1 MSEVNNISKFVVYTT
16 EDNLIRLCS
25 EKENSWYKIIMKIKE
40 VVVFT
45 KNGDNWDTTNKLLQ
59 TLHRAGVSICTGDN
73 DFINQIATNHPEYV
87 LEDPCAAY
95 LLDIDKEKAE
105 KIQNKYG
112 VICQPQTDNS
122 NILVQKG
129 WDIDTA
135 VCAQEQKSWQSFFAG
150 HNCPLNSLV
159 IIDRYFFSSEAGE
172 TIEYSLH
179 NLRKILDALLPA
191 SCPDNVIQ
199 ISLVFDF
206 KTLNQNID
214 GRNYSLRNLAE
225 DVNRV
230 KRKVREYAYT
240 LELLSI
246 DSDCYNYKDTHNRR
260 IIANFSITYALHKLK
275 AFYEGDKSLS
285 DQNIIFNRLFDKGL
299 DDGDKSTTPAASQ
312 KDILDKIKDI
322 ISTSKSTIEYACN
335 GRVFATNTF
344 EIQNRLLK

>member
-1 MSEVNNISKFVVYTT
+1 MFVVYTT

-40 VVVFT
+40 VVVST
-45 KNGDNWDTTNKLLQ
+45 NNGDNWDTTNQLLQ

-87 LEDPCAAY
+87 LDDPCAAY
-95 LLDIDKEKAE
+95 LLDIDAEKAG
-105 KIQNKYG
+105 KIQTKYG

-135 VCAQEQKSWQSFFAG
+135 VCASEQKSWKSFFAG

-159 IIDRYFFSSEAGE
+159 IIDRYFFSSDSGE
-172 TIEYSLH
+172 NIDCSLH
-179 NLRKILDALLPA
+179 NLRYILDALLPA
-191 SCPDNVIQ
+191 HCPDNVIQ
-199 ISLVFDF
+199 VSIVFDF
-206 KTLNQNID
+206 KTFNHNID
-214 GRNYSLRNLAE
+214 GRDYTIRDLAE

-230 KRKVREYAYT
+230 KRKVGREYAYT

-246 DSDCYNYKDTHNRR
+246 DSDCFNYKDTHNRR

-275 AFYEGDKSLS
+275 AFYEDNKSLS

-299 DDGDKSTTPAASQ
+299 DEGDKSTIPAATQ
-312 KDILDKIKDI
+312 KDILNKIKDI
-322 ISTSKSTIEYACN
+322 IDTSKSTIEYACN
-335 GRVFATNTF
+335 GRVCAVNSFD
-344 EIQNRLLK
+344 IQNRLLK

>member
-1 MSEVNNISKFVVYTT
+1 MFVVYTT

-40 VVVFT
+40 VVVST
-45 KNGDNWDTTNKLLQ
+45 NNGDNWDTTNQLLQ

-112 VICQPQTDNS
+112 VICQPQTEDR
-122 NILVQKG
+122 NILTQEG
-129 WDIDTA
+129 WEIDTA
-135 VCAQEQKSWQSFFAG
+135 ACAQEQKSWKSFFAG

-179 NLRKILDALLPA
+179 NLRQILDALLPA

-199 ISLVFDF
+199 VSIVFDF
-206 KTLNQNID
+206 TKFNHNID
-214 GRNYSLRNLAE
+214 GRGYTLQTLAE
-225 DVNRV
+225 KVNRV
-230 KRKVREYAYT
+230 KRSVREYAYT

-246 DSDCYNYKDTHNRR
+246 NSNCYNYEDTHNRR
-260 IIANFSITYALHKLK
+260 IIANFSVTSALHKLK
-275 AFYEGDKSLS
+275 AFYEQNQSLA
-285 DQNIIFNRLFDKGL
+285 DQYITFRRLFEKGL
-299 DDGDKSTTPAASQ
+299 NEGDKSTAPAFSQ
-312 KDILDKIKDI
+312 AIILDKIKDI

-335 GRVFATNTF
+335 GRVFAANSF